1 MSDWL
6 NTYKQHLAAQ
16 TLSMTLHEASVTGRY
31 DTAICEYSKKRI
43 DKEFAELAARLGYRI
58 EPIQCSYC
66 DATGDLRKHHD
77 TGGHAPQDYVCASC
91 FTPETDGP
99 AFDDLASVEASA

>member
-1 MSDWL
+1 MS
-6 NTYKQHLAAQ
+6 KHPVHLIRISTVATDIGHDASAAYW
-16 TLSMTLHEASVTGRY
+16 SVESR
-31 DTAICEYSKKRI
+31 
-43 DKEFAELAARLGYRI
+43 EFLEKSAHDNFRKLAHLMGYRVESI
-58 EPIQCSYC
+58 RCSYC

-99 AFDDLASVEASA
+99 AFDDLAKVEAA

>member
-1 MSDWL
+1 MSG
-6 NTYKQHLAAQ
+6 YPVHLISISAIATSIGQEMHSAYWAPDRREHLEKSAHDNFRKLAQ
-16 TLSMTLHEASVTGRY
+16 LM
-31 DTAICEYSKKRI
+31 
-43 DKEFAELAARLGYRI
+43 GYRVEAI
-58 EPIQCSYC
+58 RCSYC

-99 AFDDLASVEASA
+99 AFDDLAKAEAA